1 MPTYNR
7 AEYILET
14 IESILGQTYQNW
26 ELFIIDDGSED
37 HTKELVS
44 GIKDERIKFYE
55 AGKIGI
61 GIKIKNI
68 GIEMSTGDLI
78 AFIDSDDLWAPQKLE
93 KQVQAL
99 QQYPNAAFSLT
110 GGYNFQKLNE
120 PLEYFYRQREGLKY
134 GHILHSFFNSEVSI
148 LPQTLMF
155 SKRCM
160 EVISHFVK
168 TAPHSDVEFIIGL
181 AVHFKAVVL
190 YEPLLFRRLHPAN
203 FSSLHWERGYTEK
216 IAIIHAYQKQKLIPS
231 VLAHDSLFKLYIN
244 FGEKYLRFNKKMK
257 AVRKFLKAWTYKPF
271 SIVPIKKI
279 GKAILLLL
287 K

>member
-78 AFIDSDDLWAPQKLE
+78 AFIDSDDLWAQQKLE
-93 KQVQAL
+93 
-99 QQYPNAAFSLT
+99 
-110 GGYNFQKLNE
+110 
-120 PLEYFYRQREGLKY
+120 
-134 GHILHSFFNSEVSI
+134 
-148 LPQTLMF
+148 
-155 SKRCM
+155 
-160 EVISHFVK
+160 
-168 TAPHSDVEFIIGL
+168 
-181 AVHFKAVVL
+181 
-190 YEPLLFRRLHPAN
+190 
-203 FSSLHWERGYTEK
+203 
-216 IAIIHAYQKQKLIPS
+216 
-231 VLAHDSLFKLYIN
+231 
-244 FGEKYLRFNKKMK
+244 
-257 AVRKFLKAWTYKPF
+257 
-271 SIVPIKKI
+271 
-279 GKAILLLL
+279 
-287 K
+287 